1 MVTGLIYLQ
10 IGNYKL
16 KDNPFS
22 DINLIEDNLN
32 QTRLNQINAEN
43 LIENKDTN
51 FQKNDQ
57 LIELV
62 NKLKEILKN
71 RPNDSKGYNLLVRI
85 QLDLGISKLHIMQW
99 NILSKT

>member
-1 MVTGLIYLQ
+1 MI
-10 IGNYKL
+10 
-16 KDNPFS
+16 S
-22 DINLIEDNLN
+22 NLIEDNLN

-43 LIENKDTN
+43 LIENKDIN

-71 RPNDSKGYNLLVRI
+71 RPNDLKGYNLLVENSAR
-85 QLDLGISKLHIMQW
+85 LGDF
-99 NILSKT
+99 KTALCNGTYYPKHKSYC